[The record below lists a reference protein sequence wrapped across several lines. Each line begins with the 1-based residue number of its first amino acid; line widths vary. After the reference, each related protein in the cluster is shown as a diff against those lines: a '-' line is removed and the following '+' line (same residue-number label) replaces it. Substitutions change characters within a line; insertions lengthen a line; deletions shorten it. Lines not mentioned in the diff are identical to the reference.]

1 MNHNSGKRR
10 GRRYNEPKRYSPEST
25 ERTMMLNR
33 HRLSS
38 FKYGIKEIMSNYRV
52 DETVASTLI
61 ANVITK
67 GSRIS
72 IDSAKSFIREQE
84 SNGVCSKEVSDEVC
98 ILLDRFSKYR

>member
-1 MNHNSGKRR
+1 MNRNNSRR
-10 GRRYNEPKRYSPEST
+10 RARRFEEPRRYNPEST

-52 DETVASTLI
+52 DETIASTLI

-67 GSRIS
+67 SSRIS
-72 IDSAKSFIREQE
+72 IDSAKTFVRDQE
-84 SNGVCSKEVSDEVC
+84 NTGVCSKEVSDEIC
-98 ILLDRFSKYR
+98 SLLERYSKYR